1 MTNGIPE
8 SLGGKLD
15 RCSINTATLGH
26 RESLQVTVDRIARA
40 GFGSI
45 APWRSEVESCDIQA
59 ISRQIKDAGLS
70 VSGYC
75 RSTYIPALST
85 AQFKANMEANKK
97 ALHDAAVLEAGC
109 FVMVVGGIPVGSQDL
124 AGARI
129 QVRDA
134 VAELLDTAK
143 AVGVPLALEPLHPV
157 YAANRSVLNT
167 LGQALQWCD
176 DIDPDQSGYLGVAID
191 AYHCW
196 WDPDL
201 AQGVA
206 SAGKT
211 KRILAYHVCDWLHDT
226 QDVLLDRGMMGDGV
240 IDLPDLRRLVEAAG
254 YAGSVEVEIF
264 SKENWWKRDAEEV
277 LSMCANRLQT
287 VC

>member
-1 MTNGIPE
+1 MTKGILE
-8 SLGGKLD
+8 SLKGKLE

-45 APWRSEVESCDIQA
+45 APWRREVESCDVHA

-75 RSTYIPALST
+75 RSTYIPALSPT
-85 AQFKANMEANKK
+85 EFKANVEANKK
-97 ALHDAAVLEAGC
+97 ALHDAAVLEARC

-143 AVGVPLALEPLHPV
+143 GIGVPLALEPLHPV

-201 AQGVA
+201 AQGIA

-254 YAGSVEVEIF
+254 YAGAVEVEIF

-277 LSMCANRLQT
+277 LTLCANRLQT